1 MMLSA
6 CIGYHFVH
14 IFHIHDKTTSVVL
27 SASEDDCIPF
37 YFWYLENLE
46 QRDDL
51 ESADKYESM
60 PKESNH
66 YARSLTRSEFDR
78 LITDWENILETGY
91 KCKDPLFYGTGMFRF
106 YEPIKITSPDEQNRL
121 KAELEAVQ
129 KLAEGMNWDEDEMVL
144 VIAGDG
150 MGVIRQII
158 VV

>member
-1 MMLSA
+1 MMLSEY
-6 CIGYHFVH
+6 IGYYFVH
-14 IFHIHDKTTSVVL
+14 LLYVHDKTTSVIL
-27 SASEDDCIPF
+27 SAGEDDGIPF

-46 QRDDL
+46 QNAEL
-51 ESADKYESM
+51 ESAGKYESM
-60 PKESNH
+60 PKERNY
-66 YARSLTRSEFDR
+66 YARSLTRAEFDR

-106 YEPIKITSPDEQNRL
+106 YEPIKITSPDEQARI